1 MERQSYER
9 EIVVRL
15 FQLSNTLQSYM
26 DLLLKDDNLT
36 AKQFFMMIVI
46 GSQPHDLNLGEISEL
61 FGTSH
66 QNVKQICLKLE
77 KSGYVKIYKDEK
89 DQRVLRVKLTPFAQ
103 AFWAKRDQSD
113 DQTMRKMFLK
123 LETSELKSMLSSLI
137 SVLDETNALKT
148 TLIEGGK

>member
-1 MERQSYER
+1 MERQNYER

-26 DLLLKDDNLT
+26 DLLLKDENLT

-77 KSGYVKIYKDEK
+77 KSGYVNIYKDEK
-89 DQRVLRVKLTPFAQ
+89 DQRVLRVKLTSFAQ
-103 AFWAKRDQSD
+103 AFWVKRDQSD

-123 LETSELKSMLSSLI
+123 LETSELKRMLSSLI

-148 TLIEGGK
+148 ALIEGGK